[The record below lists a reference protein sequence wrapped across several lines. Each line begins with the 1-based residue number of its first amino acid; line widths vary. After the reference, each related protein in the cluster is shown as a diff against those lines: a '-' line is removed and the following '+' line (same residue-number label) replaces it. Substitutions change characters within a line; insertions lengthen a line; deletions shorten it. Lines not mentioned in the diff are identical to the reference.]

1 MLFGREKAV
10 FFDALPC
17 AFGQNLHKKH
27 FFVKTEKTS
36 DKPNFLWY
44 DMYLYKYLYMRQ
56 SAVTDFGGIF
66 MAIVKTEA
74 YFNSSTGRNKIHTLI
89 WKEEDLTPVGVFQI
103 AHGMAEHIERY
114 DDFARFLAANGFV
127 VCGNDHLGHGKSVN
141 SDEDYGYFDEYNGDK
156 RLVDDMHI
164 LTKIMKKKYPDLPYF
179 LFGHSMGSLCARVY
193 TAHFGYEL
201 NGVIYCGTAELPA
214 AADLLQP
221 VFAAA
226 CEKFGAKADAHVLGN
241 LFNAAG
247 NLAAGEKNASPV
259 AWISKNKQNQE
270 NYMNDPLCGFPLCLG
285 GYRDMYALAC
295 ECAQKDW
302 AYKVPENLPVMI
314 FSGANDPV
322 GFNGKGT
329 LSVADNLVLAG
340 RDPTVILYPGD
351 RHEVLFEDNY
361 ETVYNDVLSWLHSIY
376 LA

>member
-1 MLFGREKAV
+1 
-10 FFDALPC
+10 
-17 AFGQNLHKKH
+17 
-27 FFVKTEKTS
+27 
-36 DKPNFLWY
+36 
-44 DMYLYKYLYMRQ
+44 
-56 SAVTDFGGIF
+56 

-164 LTKIMKKKYPDLPYF
+164 LTKIMKKKYPNLPYF

-214 AADLLQP
+214 AADVLQP

-226 CEKFGAKADAHVLGN
+226 CERFGAKADAHVLGN

-247 NLAAGEKNASPV
+247 NLAAKEKNASPV

-270 NYMNDPLCGFPLCLG
+270 NYMNEPLCGFPLTLG

-329 LSVADNLVLAG
+329 LAVADNLVLAG
-340 RDPTVILYPGD
+340 REPTVILYLGD

>member
-1 MLFGREKAV
+1 
-10 FFDALPC
+10 
-17 AFGQNLHKKH
+17 
-27 FFVKTEKTS
+27 
-36 DKPNFLWY
+36 
-44 DMYLYKYLYMRQ
+44 
-56 SAVTDFGGIF
+56 

-89 WKEEDLTPVGVFQI
+89 WHEADLTPVGVFQI

-114 DDFARFLAANGFV
+114 DDFARFLASNGFV

-193 TAHFGYEL
+193 TAHFGEEL

-214 AADLLQP
+214 AADILQP

-259 AWISKNKQNQE
+259 AWISRNKQNQE
-270 NYMNDPLCGFPLCLG
+270 NYMNDPLCGFPLTLG

-295 ECAQKDW
+295 ECASKDW
-302 AYKVPENLPVMI
+302 AYKIPADLPVMI
-314 FSGANDPV
+314 FSGAKDPV
-322 GFNGKGT
+322 GFKRQGHAFRGGQFGACRARADGDFVSRRPSRSLVRGRLRNRLQRCPFVVAFRLFGLIFIFGEFCGKNNCNFG
-329 LSVADNLVLAG
+329 N
-340 RDPTVILYPGD
+340 
-351 RHEVLFEDNY
+351 
-361 ETVYNDVLSWLHSIY
+361 
-376 LA
+376 